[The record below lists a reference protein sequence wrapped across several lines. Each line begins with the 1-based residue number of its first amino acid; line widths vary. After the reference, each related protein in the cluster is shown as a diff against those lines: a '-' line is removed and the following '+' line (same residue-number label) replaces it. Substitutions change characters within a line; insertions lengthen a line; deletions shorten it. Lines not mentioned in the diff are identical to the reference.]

1 MARGLPTSFS
11 SSGSDFFG
19 AFPATGF
26 PSFTGS
32 GGWNCFPQNS
42 RGVNAEGLAGSGT
55 PKARLTDF
63 GNVAVR
69 KKHCDNRKLPL
80 CCHLGLVSLTGSPCT
95 ASISALV
102 SRAQTSIFFAD
113 LVSSAAL
120 ALFCGE
126 PPGALPSESGTAEER
141 RAQSKRLMA
150 CL

>member
-32 GGWNCFPQNS
+32 GGWNCFRQNS
-42 RGVNAEGLAGSGT
+42 RGVSAEGLPGSGT
-55 PKARLTDF
+55 AKARLTDLV
-63 GNVAVR
+63 NVAVR
-69 KKHCDNRKLPL
+69 KKHCDIKKLPL
-80 CCHLGLVSLTGSPCT
+80 CCTLGLVSLTGSPCT
-95 ASISALV
+95 ASNSELV

-113 LVSSAAL
+113 VVSFAAL

-126 PPGALPSESGTAEER
+126 PPGALPPESGTAEQR
-141 RAQSKRLMA
+141 RAQS
-150 CL
+150 